1 MNKCRMNEGNTK
13 SPVQCYS
20 NSFAGKFH
28 QQMQKLE
35 GENLNRGEY
44 EHSFKASP
52 PKYWSIVKK
61 TTTL

>member
-52 PKYWSIVKK
+52 PKY
-61 TTTL
+61 